1 MFLGKCTYGVRRMW
15 KSPAG
20 VAILF
25 STFLGAGAAG
35 TNSVAGDLVYT
46 PINPSFGGNVF
57 NSSHLLAL
65 ANSQNQPK
73 REEEERK
80 EKERAAKAAKSATSA
95 NFDRFLQSLQS
106 KLYSSLAQ
114 QVSNAISDPNSNAT
128 GKITFHDQEVSY
140 VKTDTEIIL
149 TVTDL
154 TTGQESMIIV
164 PVVPDATP

>member
-1 MFLGKCTYGVRRMW
+1 MW

-20 VAILF
+20 VAILL
-25 STFLGAGAAG
+25 STFLGVGAAPVIC
-35 TNSVAGDLVYT
+35 THAFAGDLVYT

-65 ANSQNQPK
+65 ANAQNQPK

-80 EKERAAKAAKSATSA
+80 DKERAAKSAKSAASA

-114 QVSNAISDPNSNAT
+114 QVSNVISDPNSTAT
-128 GKITFHDQEVSY
+128 GKITFQDQEVSY
-140 VKTDTEIIL
+140 VKTDTEITL
-149 TVTDL
+149 TITDL
-154 TTGQESMIIV
+154 TTGQWSEIIV
-164 PVVPDATP
+164 PVVPEATP